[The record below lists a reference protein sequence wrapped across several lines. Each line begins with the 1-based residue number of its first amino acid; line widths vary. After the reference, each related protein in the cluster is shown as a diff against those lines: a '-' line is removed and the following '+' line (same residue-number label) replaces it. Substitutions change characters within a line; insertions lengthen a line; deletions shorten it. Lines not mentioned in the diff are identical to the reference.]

1 MKYHNIKIR
10 GRTCSC
16 DDKRLVQ
23 GTVGQDAVTLDLDEE
38 WNGLEVTVTFVSSKG
53 PYTPAGQ
60 DGIWPVPW
68 EVLAEDGEVTVG
80 IEGRRGTDVLKTV
93 RPEWALRVRPSISS
107 PGQLPSDPTVSD
119 LQALVL
125 EAKELKA
132 QIAQTVADARA
143 VLGEIEGYGIA
154 EWSVDAGAHRLLVGP
169 IKSRKDDA

>member
-1 MKYHNIKIR
+1 M
-10 GRTCSC
+10 
-16 DDKRLVQ
+16 
-23 GTVGQDAVTLDLDEE
+23 A
-38 WNGLEVTVTFVSSKG
+38 
-53 PYTPAGQ
+53 
-60 DGIWPVPW
+60 
-68 EVLAEDGEVTVG
+68 VG

-154 EWSVDAGAHRLLVGP
+154 EWSVDAGAHRLMVGP
-169 IKSRKDDA
+169 VKSRKDDA

>member
-38 WNGLEVTVTFVSSKG
+38 WNGLEVTVTFVSPKG
-53 PYTPAGQ
+53 SFTPAGR

-68 EVLAEDGEVTVG
+68 EVLTDHGEVTVG
-80 IEGRRGTDVLKTV
+80 IEGRRGTDVLKT
-93 RPEWALRVRPSISS
+93 VRPSISS

-132 QIAQTVADARA
+132 QIAQTVADART

-154 EWSVDAGAHRLLVGP
+154 EWSVDARVHRLLVGP
-169 IKSRKDDA
+169 VKSRKDDA